1 MNPDLYTV
9 RKINGLAGKVRKVDL
24 MMDLIT
30 RYGHWAFVIYGLL
43 LWFIPGKDREK
54 RRSCC
59 LLAFIGVCAAS
70 IVSYGIGKIWFRK
83 RPFTKD
89 WRIWNFTGHK
99 ANASFPSNHTMNG
112 AVVVM
117 ALLKQHM
124 PGSYLMTLL
133 AGILAFSRLF
143 AGMHYPTDLLGGITI
158 AGMIHWLTHRP
169 LVLGFLLPLAR
180 WCSLFSDWLISTHQR
195 DR

>member
-9 RKINGLAGKVRKVDL
+9 RKINGLAGKVRQFDL

-43 LWFIPGKDREK
+43 LWFMPGKNREK

-59 LLAFIGVCAAS
+59 ILAFLGVCIAS
-70 IVSYGIGKIWFRK
+70 AISYGIGKIWFRN

-112 AVVVM
+112 AVVVLE
-117 ALLKQHM
+117 LLKMNM
-124 PGSYLMTLL
+124 PGSKLMTVL
-133 AGILAFSRLF
+133 AGILAFSRVF
-143 AGMHYPTDLLGGITI
+143 AGMHYPTDLMGGITI
-158 AGMIHWLTHRP
+158 AGLVHCLLHRMGVAAALAP
-169 LVLGFLLPLAR
+169 LVR
-180 WCSLFSDWLISTHQR
+180 WCSSLSDFVVRKVL
-195 DR
+195 